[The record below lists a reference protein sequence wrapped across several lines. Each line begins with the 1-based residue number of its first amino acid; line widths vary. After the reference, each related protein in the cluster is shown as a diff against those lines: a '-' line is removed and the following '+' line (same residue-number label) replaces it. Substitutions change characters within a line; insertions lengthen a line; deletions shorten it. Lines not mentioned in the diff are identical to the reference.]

1 MLFRNTYQSLTDDA
15 SVSHPPPPPSPTMA
29 TNSLSAG
36 LSSNDAAVLGQLFDP
51 ESAAAAAH
59 TITVDP
65 SLPRDPHI
73 ADPVLLQSLHA
84 TELRAIQL
92 AESGDLHQ
100 ARTLLTSLTLS
111 HPDYASAF
119 NNLAQV
125 LRMLTAPPDE
135 ILNALSRA
143 IALAAPASTG
153 TAVSPRQ
160 ANLLGQAYTQRGA
173 MLYTLFMKEGAEGA
187 AREKLELA
195 ASKDFYEGGRYGNE
209 VGREMAVRTNPYAR
223 LCGAIVREAL
233 TRDYG
238 GGS

>member
-1 MLFRNTYQSLTDDA
+1 
-15 SVSHPPPPPSPTMA
+15 MA
-29 TNSLSAG
+29 TNSLSVG
-36 LSSNDAAVLGQLFDP
+36 LSPNDAAVLGQIFDP

-65 SLPRDPHI
+65 TLPRDPHI
-73 ADPVLLQSLHA
+73 TDLVLLQSLHT
-84 TELRAIQL
+84 TELQAIQL
-92 AESGDLHQ
+92 AESNDLPQ
-100 ARTLLTSLTLS
+100 ARALLTSLTLS
-111 HPDYASAF
+111 HPNYASAF

-125 LRMLTAPPDE
+125 LRMLAAPPEE

-143 IALAAPASTG
+143 IALAAPASG
-153 TAVSPRQ
+153 SDSDSGGGGVVSPRQ

-173 MLYTLFMKEGAEGA
+173 LLYTMFMKEPAESS

-209 VGREMAVRTNPYAR
+209 VGRDMAVRTNPYAR

-238 GGS
+238 S

>member
-1 MLFRNTYQSLTDDA
+1 
-15 SVSHPPPPPSPTMA
+15 MA
-29 TNSLSAG
+29 ANSLSVG
-36 LSSNDAAVLGQLFDP
+36 LSPNDAAVLGQIFDP
-51 ESAAAAAH
+51 ESAAAAAA

-65 SLPRDPHI
+65 ALPRDPHI
-73 ADPVLLQSLHA
+73 ADPVLLQSLHT

-92 AESGDLHQ
+92 AESNDLPQ
-100 ARTLLTSLTLS
+100 ARALLTDLTLS
-111 HPDYASAF
+111 HPNYASAF

-125 LRMLTAPPDE
+125 LRMLDAPPDE
-135 ILNALSRA
+135 ILTALSRA
-143 IALAAPASTG
+143 IALAGPAGS
-153 TAVSPRQ
+153 AVSPRQ

-173 MLYTLFMKEGAEGA
+173 LLYTLFMKEPAESS

-209 VGREMAVRTNPYAR
+209 VGRDMAVRTNPYAR